1 MGIFEFKQALKAH
14 VFKTYGTKILD
25 KIPKVKKNKLRFK
38 RKTIEFNYTAMVEKV
53 PRNQLNFDDFEDF
66 DSIDLE
72 DYLDYSFEME
82 YGSQNIIETRPDLDT
97 MKIAVQGNIHCGD
110 P

>member
-1 MGIFEFKQALKAH
+1 
-14 VFKTYGTKILD
+14 
-25 KIPKVKKNKLRFK
+25 
-38 RKTIEFNYTAMVEKV
+38 MVEKV

-97 MKIAVQGNIHCGD
+97 MKIAVQGNICEIQ
-110 P
+110 